1 MSVDLNRLT
10 AHLSPKQQDDVKQA
24 YHRGAEHSTTAFLY
38 CFFLG
43 TLGAHRFYLRQ
54 WRKGFAHLIV
64 LLALAAVL
72 VAGVALTWSPL
83 VVIAVVI
90 PLAII
95 ALTWEII
102 DLFTIDH
109 EVYEHN
115 LKLVERLIGTSL
127 LSDHTVER
135 GADAKLE
142 NMLSGA
148 EAHATSA
155 ARHDQTVADAV
166 SAGALAQE
174 TAAAAEPVPA
184 LQPAAADAVADE
196 RVDTR
201 QDASA
206 ALATD
211 EYVATTT
218 TQISGDDPAET
229 QHASEQP
236 SSWSETERYHAGE
249 ALAGGEA
256 ASIEEME
263 RDGGGDLAAASVT
276 DSVATGDDI
285 SLDQSLTR
293 SHEASDYSVTDS
305 AELMTT
311 MAAADSRREDE
322 QAVAEEE
329 TPLTTQEA
337 EAVTWPDHDLVA
349 FDEPVAD
356 SSSVAS
362 ETEAAAGG
370 GAEDAALL
378 GVGGAALAGAG
389 LLFAETRGP
398 SSGPDATDS
407 SQHPGSVETIAD
419 VEGADATPLYVTLPP
434 QAPAEREY
442 FDSTDRAVG
451 ADDLAGGG
459 SAGELDDG
467 LVVFVP
473 EMDEP
478 SGAMP
483 ALDEYPTESPVS
495 SEPPAEAYI
504 PPTVPVISSFDA
516 APSQSGSYRSVYDG
530 TLGDSTAESSEESP
544 STSVAPDESQ
554 KQPSGFET
562 LAELAGGAA
571 LGAGAASAY
580 EGYARREEPAEEAQ
594 VAAPEAAQM
603 SEAIAPLAEAAPL
616 AAEDASPAQEST
628 PQAMTGLDA
637 EPVLP
642 AATAA
647 TVSEQAATTPDDSH
661 HRMRHIRVVRQ
672 TVVGGEIIEE
682 TAAEEYIDEDAD
694 PEPVRARLR
703 TMLEQQGGG
712 RIADASTPGGE

>member
-10 AHLSPKQQDDVKQA
+10 AHLSPQQQDDVKQA
-24 YHRGAEHSTTAFLY
+24 YHRGSEHSTTAFLY

-72 VAGVALTWSPL
+72 VAGVALKWSPL

-109 EVYEHN
+109 EVYERN
-115 LKLVERLIGTSL
+115 LQLVERLIGTSL

-142 NMLSGA
+142 GMLSGA
-148 EAHATSA
+148 EARAATA
-155 ARHDQTVADAV
+155 ARHDQAVADAG
-166 SAGALAQE
+166 SAATLAHE
-174 TAAAAEPVPA
+174 TAVTAEPVPA
-184 LQPAAADAVADE
+184 LQPAADEAVADE

-211 EYVATTT
+211 EYVATTA

-229 QHASEQP
+229 QHAAEQP

-249 ALAGGEA
+249 ALVGGDA
-256 ASIEEME
+256 ASLEETDQ
-263 RDGGGDLAAASVT
+263 DGDGDLAAASVT
-276 DSVATGDDI
+276 DSVATGDDV

-311 MAAADSRREDE
+311 VAAADSRREDE
-322 QAVAEEE
+322 QAVMEQE

-337 EAVTWPDHDLVA
+337 EAVTWPDHDPVA
-349 FDEPVAD
+349 FDEPATEA
-356 SSSVAS
+356 SSVAS
-362 ETEAAAGG
+362 DSEPMGRN
-370 GAEDAALL
+370 GADDAALL

-389 LLFAETRGP
+389 LLFAETRAP
-398 SSGPDATDS
+398 ASGPDATDS
-407 SQHPGSVETIAD
+407 SQHPGGAESIAD

-434 QAPAEREY
+434 QAPTEREY

-451 ADDLAGGG
+451 ADDFAGGG
-459 SAGELDDG
+459 GAGEPDDG

-478 SGAMP
+478 TGAMP
-483 ALDEYPTESPVS
+483 ALDAYPTDSPMS
-495 SEPPAEAYI
+495 SEPPAESYI
-504 PPTVPVISSFDA
+504 PPTVPVITSFDA
-516 APSQSGSYRSVYDG
+516 APSTSGTYRSVYDG
-530 TLGDSTAESSEESP
+530 SADETGAEPSEESP
-544 STSVAPDESQ
+544 TASMTPDVASEQSD
-554 KQPSGFET
+554 GFET
-562 LAELAGGAA
+562 LAELAGGAT
-571 LGAGAASAY
+571 LGAGAAAVY
-580 EGYARREEPAEEAQ
+580 EGFAKRETPAGESAEVA
-594 VAAPEAAQM
+594 VPGAAPAPEQ
-603 SEAIAPLAEAAPL
+603 IAPPSYAAPT
-616 AAEDASPAQEST
+616 AADDTSPADDSAPQATASP
-628 PQAMTGLDA
+628 

-642 AATAA
+642 GAAAA
-647 TVSEQAATTPDDSH
+647 AVSEQAGVAPDESH

-672 TVVGGEIIEE
+672 TVVGGAVIEE

-712 RIADASTPGGE
+712 RIADANTPGGE